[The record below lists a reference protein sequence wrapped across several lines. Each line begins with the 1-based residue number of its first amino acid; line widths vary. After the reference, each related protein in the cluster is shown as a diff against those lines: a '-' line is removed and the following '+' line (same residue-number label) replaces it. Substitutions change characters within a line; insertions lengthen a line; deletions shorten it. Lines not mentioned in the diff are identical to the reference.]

1 MKNSISRLIL
11 RRIGL
16 AATIILSIAAFES
29 GNRPLLMIQ
38 DVEARTPRQSVSDTL
53 RNLQRHTDDLV
64 KQVQAY
70 LQSTGRWLPM
80 PQGKDM
86 QLCQALQSFQQAV
99 NKTVNSNRSQ
109 PYNLVLAD
117 LQAIQIQSQSV
128 QQLISQ
134 LGAAPN
140 VSSAWMQV
148 SSDMLGLTQV
158 MSAPSYAAANFYDTE
173 GGALAGGNAFVPGAI
188 PGVIVPGAVP
198 GVVVPGA
205 TVPGTTITGTTVPGT
220 VVNGMVVPGTVVNGM
235 VMPGGVV
242 PGMVPAGGYAPGM
255 PYGYGYP
262 TNVTVTETSPFGS
275 GFGGAV
281 PGGYNQYAGNQ
292 TGGGHYQGVLSNLAN
307 AENQTDRFV
316 KQLQSFLQMRAQ
328 WPPAQ
333 GTPQMLLCENTQ
345 SFQQLLRKFKSDVQS
360 NVAYPILQGEIQ
372 QLATTSQSVDQL
384 MTQSGATMDVVGR
397 WNEIRTSM
405 ANMYQAFYS
414 TSTGHY
420 WMR

>member
-1 MKNSISRLIL
+1 MNQSISRLVL
-11 RRIGL
+11 RRIAL
-16 AATIILSIAAFES
+16 AATIILSFAAFDS
-29 GNRPLLMIQ
+29 ASRPLLIQ
-38 DVEARTPRQSVSDTL
+38 DAEARTPRQSVSDTL

-99 NKTVNSNRSQ
+99 NRTVNSNRSQ

-117 LQAIQIQSQSV
+117 LQAVQMQSQSI

-140 VSSAWMQV
+140 VAAAWMQI
-148 SSDMLGLTQV
+148 SSDMLGLNQV
-158 MSAPSYAAANFYDTE
+158 MSVPAYSASNFYDTE
-173 GGALAGGNAFVPGAI
+173 GGATGGAAFAPGAM

-205 TVPGTTITGTTVPGT
+205 TVPGTVITGTTVPGT
-220 VVNGMVVPGTVVNGM
+220 VVNGMLVPGTVVNGIL
-235 VMPGGVV
+235 VPGSVA
-242 PGMVPAGGYAPGM
+242 PGMVPGAGYTPGM

-262 TNVTVTETSPFGS
+262 SNVTVTETSPFGTS
-275 GFGGAV
+275 FGGAV
-281 PGGYNQYAGNQ
+281 PGGYNPYAGNQ
-292 TGGGHYQGVLSNLAN
+292 TGGGHYQGVLSNLSN

-316 KQLQSFLQMRAQ
+316 KQLQSFLQLRAQ

-333 GTPQMLLCENTQ
+333 GTPQMLLCENMQ
-345 SFQQLLRKFKSDVQS
+345 SFQQLLRKFRSDVQA
-360 NVAYPILQGEIQ
+360 NVAYPILQQELQ

-384 MTQSGATMDVVGR
+384 MTQSGATMDIVGR
-397 WNEIRTSM
+397 WNEIITSM

>member
-1 MKNSISRLIL
+1 MNQSISRLVL
-11 RRIGL
+11 RRIAL
-16 AATIILSIAAFES
+16 AATIILSFAAFDS
-29 GNRPLLMIQ
+29 ASRPLLIQ
-38 DVEARTPRQSVSDTL
+38 DAEARTPRQSVSDTL

-99 NKTVNSNRSQ
+99 NRTVNSNRSQ

-117 LQAIQIQSQSV
+117 LQAVQMQSQSI

-140 VSSAWMQV
+140 VAAAWMQI
-148 SSDMLGLTQV
+148 SSDMLGLNQV
-158 MSAPSYAAANFYDTE
+158 MSVPAYSASNFYDTE
-173 GGALAGGNAFVPGAI
+173 GGATGGAAFAPGAM

-205 TVPGTTITGTTVPGT
+205 TVPGTVITGTTVPGT
-220 VVNGMVVPGTVVNGM
+220 VVNGMLVPGTVVNGIL
-235 VMPGGVV
+235 VPGSVA
-242 PGMVPAGGYAPGM
+242 PGMVPGAGYTPGM

-262 TNVTVTETSPFGS
+262 SNVTVTETSPFGTS
-275 GFGGAV
+275 FGGAV
-281 PGGYNQYAGNQ
+281 PGGYNPYAGNQ
-292 TGGGHYQGVLSNLAN
+292 TGGGHYQGVLSNLSN

-316 KQLQSFLQMRAQ
+316 KQLQSFLQLRAQ

-333 GTPQMLLCENTQ
+333 GTPQMLLCENMQ
-345 SFQQLLRKFKSDVQS
+345 SFQQLLRKFRSDVQA
-360 NVAYPILQGEIQ
+360 NVAYPILQQELQ

-384 MTQSGATMDVVGR
+384 MTQSGATMDIVGR

>member
-1 MKNSISRLIL
+1 MNPSISRLVL
-11 RRIGL
+11 RRIAL
-16 AATIILSIAAFES
+16 AATIILCFAGFDS
-29 GNRPLLMIQ
+29 GSRPLLIQ
-38 DVEARTPRQSVSDTL
+38 DAEARTPRQSVSDTL

-70 LQSTGRWLPM
+70 LQSTGRWLPL

-99 NKTVNSNRSQ
+99 NRTVNSNRSQ

-117 LQAIQIQSQSV
+117 LQAVQMQSQSI

-140 VSSAWMQV
+140 VSAVWMQV
-148 SSDMLGLTQV
+148 SSDMLGLNQV
-158 MSAPSYAAANFYDTE
+158 MSVPAYSASNFYDTE
-173 GGALAGGNAFVPGAI
+173 GGAIGGGAF
-188 PGVIVPGAVP
+188 VPGAVP
-198 GVVVPGA
+198 GVVVPGT
-205 TVPGTTITGTTVPGT
+205 TVPGTVITGTTVPGA

-235 VMPGGVV
+235 VVPGSVV
-242 PGMVPAGGYAPGM
+242 PGMVPGAGYMPGM

-262 TNVTVTETSPFGS
+262 TNVTVTETSPFGAS
-275 GFGGAV
+275 FGGAV
-281 PGGYNQYAGNQ
+281 PGGYNPYAGNQ
-292 TGGGHYQGVLSNLAN
+292 TGGGHYQGVLSNLSN

-333 GTPQMLLCENTQ
+333 GTPQMLLCENMQ
-345 SFQQLLRKFKSDVQS
+345 SFQQLLRKFRSDVQA